1 LNAVRASKVQVS
13 RLVSYCGLIIMGL
26 LMVAGILTNDLPAQL
41 RLLALTVPV
50 PFGVILG
57 VLLYYRTGHE
67 TVQYDESGFSLR
79 RGRSILESHTWTE
92 FVEVSLCADQKG
104 GVNVRLYREP
114 DGEYVEIPA
123 SKTGVDAFSLRNS
136 LMERIRRR

>member
-1 LNAVRASKVQVS
+1 
-13 RLVSYCGLIIMGL
+13 MGL
-26 LMVAGILTNDLPAQL
+26 LILVGVLTNGLPAQL
-41 RLLALTVPV
+41 RLLTLAVPV
-50 PFGVILG
+50 PLGIILG

-67 TVQYDESGFSLR
+67 TVQYDDSGFSLR
-79 RGRSILESHTWTE
+79 RGRSMVESHAWTE

-123 SKTGVDAFSLRNS
+123 SKTGVDAFTLRNS
-136 LMERIRRR
+136 VVDRIRRR

>member
-13 RLVSYCGLIIMGL
+13 GLVSYCALVTLGL
-26 LMVAGILTNDLPAQL
+26 LILVGILTNDLPAES
-41 RLLALTVPV
+41 RLLTLTVPV
-50 PFGVILG
+50 PFGIVLG

-79 RGRSILESHTWTE
+79 KGRSVVESHTWTE
-92 FVEVSLCADQKG
+92 FVDISLCADQKG
-104 GVNVRLYREP
+104 GVNVRLYRKP

-136 LMERIRRR
+136 VMDRIRRQ